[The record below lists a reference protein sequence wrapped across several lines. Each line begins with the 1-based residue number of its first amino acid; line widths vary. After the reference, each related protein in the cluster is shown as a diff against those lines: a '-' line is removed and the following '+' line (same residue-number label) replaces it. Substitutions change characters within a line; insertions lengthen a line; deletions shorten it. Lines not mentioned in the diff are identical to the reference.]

1 VLKTL
6 KTAFLVMIFVK
17 YQKRFFV
24 KMRAFPSYYPGDVIA
39 FKNLP
44 VEFNIRDVNA
54 FIITKH

>member
-6 KTAFLVMIFVK
+6 KTAFLVMILSNIK
-17 YQKRFFV
+17 KFFFA
-24 KMRAFPSYYPGDVIA
+24 KMRAFPSYYPGDAIA